1 MKKIGGIFKP
11 NMTLKRIQ
19 IDGVGEVVFEHSR
32 KAKHINLSVK
42 PFKGIRVAVPL
53 RVSWRQAEAVAR
65 SKIAWLQKHQKRV
78 AAIEKRALAYHS
90 GNDIDPSMARNA
102 IVKRLNE
109 LAVKHGFV
117 PGKITIRRQKT
128 RWGSCSIHND
138 ISLNMCIVQLPPE
151 LMDYIILHE
160 LVHTRIR
167 NHSLRFWKEL
177 GRLIEN
183 PKQVDRQLNQYGFML
198 AL

>member
-1 MKKIGGIFKP
+1 MAFKKIQF
-11 NMTLKRIQ
+11 
-19 IDGVGEVVFEHSR
+19 DGVGEVVFERSR
-32 KAKHINLSVK
+32 RAKHINLSVK
-42 PFKGIRVAVPL
+42 PFRGIRVAVPL

-65 SKIAWLQKHQKRV
+65 SKIAWLQKHQKQV
-78 AAIEKRALAYHS
+78 AAIEKRALAHHS

-109 LAVKHGFV
+109 LAARHGFV

-128 RWGSCSIHND
+128 RWGSCSIHNN

-160 LVHTRIR
+160 LVHTHIR
-167 NHSLRFWKEL
+167 NHSLKFWKEL

-183 PKQVDRQLNQYGFML
+183 PKQVDRQLNQYGFLL